1 MSVPT
6 SIYDFCMK
14 KVFHSSLGYNFSMAT
29 QGQKSETK
37 SEYEQLKKD
46 IHWHSYR
53 YFVLDSP
60 VISDLEYD
68 HMTGRLKQIEAAHPD
83 WITTDSPSQRVGGTA
98 LDKFVKVKHPAAI
111 LSLAN
116 AFNKADVMAWYERV
130 VKIDERV
137 EKSGYILE
145 PKIDGL
151 TVVLHYQN
159 GLFTLGAT
167 RGDGEIGE
175 DVTTNLRTV
184 KAVPLSIPI
193 HKDGLKPP
201 ALLVVRGE
209 LFMYVKEFEK
219 LNRHLEENG
228 ERTYQNPRNTAA
240 GSLRQLDPTLTASR
254 PLTLLCYAIVAA
266 DGPIPGTQKGTLEYL
281 KALGFPV
288 TDQYEYTPDIH
299 GVIEGIDR
307 WNEKRDK
314 LPYEADG
321 VVIKI
326 NDLKI
331 ASGLGFVGKDPRGA
345 IALKYPAREV
355 TTLLKD
361 IGVAVGRT
369 GVLTPTAIMEPV
381 EVGGVIVKQATL
393 HNFDFIREKDIRIG
407 DRILLKR
414 AGDVIPYVIGPVIE
428 ARTGKE
434 RPYEI
439 PKVCP
444 TCHQP
449 VEHLEGEVAWY
460 CTNSAC
466 PAQLMRNVEHFA
478 SRGAMD
484 IEGMG
489 TKIVEQLVQAG
500 LVKDLA
506 DIYSV
511 TKPDLLKL
519 EGFAEKKAEKLI
531 TAIAASRQ
539 QTLGRVIIAL
549 GIRGVGEVM
558 ANDLAR
564 RFRDLDELQEAQIHD
579 LRRIAG
585 IGPNIAE
592 SILDWFAN
600 EANQKVLKKLCA
612 AGVWPKR
619 QSLSENILPQTLA
632 DKIFVVT
639 GTLVEFSRE
648 QVKEFIQTH
657 GGKVTDSVSRS
668 TDYLVVGEDPGSKA
682 DKAKE
687 LGVKLLSEDQLKK
700 LASEK

>member
-1 MSVPT
+1 M
-6 SIYDFCMK
+6 D
-14 KVFHSSLGYNFSMAT
+14 T
-29 QGQKSETK
+29 QGLKR
-37 SEYEQLKKD
+37 EYEQLIKD

-68 HMTGRLKQIEAAHPD
+68 RMSTRLKQIEAEHPD
-83 WITTDSPSQRVGGTA
+83 WITNDSPSQRVGGA
-98 LDKFVKVKHPAAI
+98 VLDKFVKVKHPAPI

-116 AFNKADVMAWYERV
+116 AFNKADVMSWYERV

-159 GLFTLGAT
+159 GVFILGAT

-175 DVTTNLRTV
+175 DVTANLRTV
-184 KAVPLSIPI
+184 NAVPLSIPI
-193 HKDGLKPP
+193 DKNGPKPP
-201 ALLVVRGE
+201 AMLVVRGE

-219 LNRHLEENG
+219 LNKKLEENG

-266 DGPIPGTQKGTLEYL
+266 DGPIPDTQKGMLEYL

-288 TDQYEYTPDIH
+288 TDQYEFTPDIR

-314 LPYEADG
+314 LPFEADG

-326 NDLKI
+326 NDLKT

-355 TTLLKD
+355 TTILKD

-369 GVLTPTAIMEPV
+369 GVLTPTAVMEPV

-393 HNFDFIREKDIRIG
+393 HNFDFIKEKDIRIS

-434 RPYEI
+434 RPFEI

-484 IEGMG
+484 IEGLG
-489 TKIVEQLVQAG
+489 EKIVVQLVQAG
-500 LVKDLA
+500 LVKDVA
-506 DIYSV
+506 DIYSL
-511 TKPDLLKL
+511 TKDDLLKL
-519 EGFAEKKAEKLI
+519 EGFANKKADNLI
-531 TAIAASRQ
+531 AAIEASRQ
-539 QTLGRVIIAL
+539 QTFGRVIIAL

-564 RFRDLDELQEAQIHD
+564 HFMDLDELQKAQLHD

-600 EANQKVLKKLCA
+600 AANQKVLKKLCA
-612 AGVWPKR
+612 AVVWPKR
-619 QSLSENILPQTLA
+619 QSVTENALPQTLA
-632 DKIFVVT
+632 GKTFVVT
-639 GTLVEFSRE
+639 GTLIGFSRE
-648 QVKEFIQTH
+648 KVKEFIQSH
-657 GGKVTDSVSRS
+657 GGKVTDSVSKS
-668 TDYLVVGEDPGSKA
+668 TDYLVVGEDSGSKV

-687 LGVKLLSEDQLKK
+687 LGVKLLSEGQLTK

>member
-1 MSVPT
+1 M
-6 SIYDFCMK
+6 D
-14 KVFHSSLGYNFSMAT
+14 T
-29 QGQKSETK
+29 QELMR
-37 SEYEQLKKD
+37 EYEQLKKD
-46 IHWHSYR
+46 ILWHSYR
-53 YFVLDSP
+53 YFVMDTP

-68 HMTGRLKQIEAAHPD
+68 RMSTRLKQIEAEHPD
-83 WITTDSPSQRVGGTA
+83 WITNDSPSQRVGGA
-98 LDKFVKVKHPAAI
+98 VLDKFVKVKHPAPI

-116 AFNKADVMAWYERV
+116 AFNKADVMSWYERV

-159 GLFTLGAT
+159 GVFILGAT

-175 DVTTNLRTV
+175 DVTANLRTV
-184 KAVPLSIPI
+184 NAVPLSIPI
-193 HKDGLKPP
+193 DKNGPKPP
-201 ALLVVRGE
+201 AQLVVRGE

-219 LNRHLEENG
+219 LNKKLEENG

-266 DGPIPGTQKGTLEYL
+266 DGPIPDTQKGTLEYL

-288 TDQYEYTPDIH
+288 TDQYEFTSDIR

-314 LPYEADG
+314 LPFEADG

-326 NDLKI
+326 NDLKV

-355 TTLLKD
+355 TTILKD

-393 HNFDFIREKDIRIG
+393 HNFDFIKEKDIRIG

-414 AGDVIPYVIGPVIE
+414 AGDVIPYVIGPVID

-434 RPYEI
+434 RPFEI

-449 VEHLEGEVAWY
+449 VEHLEDEVAWY

-484 IEGMG
+484 IEGLG
-489 TKIVEQLVQAG
+489 EKIVVQLVQAG
-500 LVKDLA
+500 LVKDVA
-506 DIYSV
+506 DIYSL
-511 TKPDLLKL
+511 TKDDLLKL
-519 EGFAEKKAEKLI
+519 EGFANKKAENL
-531 TAIAASRQ
+531 IAAIEISRR
-539 QTLGRVIIAL
+539 QTFGRVVIAL

-564 RFRDLDELQEAQIHD
+564 HFMDLDELQKARLSD
-579 LRRIAG
+579 LRHIAG

-600 EANQKVLKKLCA
+600 AANQKVLKKLCA

-619 QSLSENILPQTLA
+619 QSITENVLPQTLTG
-632 DKIFVVT
+632 KTFVIT
-639 GTLVEFSRE
+639 GTLVRFSRE
-648 QVKEFIQTH
+648 KVKEFIQSH
-657 GGKVTDSVSRS
+657 GGKVTDSVSKS
-668 TDYLVVGEDPGSKA
+668 TDYLVVGEDPGSKV

-687 LGVKLLSEDQLKK
+687 LGVKLLSEEQLTK
-700 LASEK
+700 LASQK

>member
-1 MSVPT
+1 M
-6 SIYDFCMK
+6 D
-14 KVFHSSLGYNFSMAT
+14 T
-29 QGQKSETK
+29 QGLKR
-37 SEYEQLKKD
+37 EYEQLKTD
-46 IHWHSYR
+46 IRLHSYK
-53 YFVLDSP
+53 YFVMDSP

-68 HMTGRLKQIEAAHPD
+68 RMTTRLRQIETEHPD
-83 WITTDSPSQRVGGTA
+83 WISNDSPTQRVGGAA
-98 LDKFVKVKHPAAI
+98 LDKFVKVKHPAPI

-116 AFNKADVMAWYERV
+116 AFNKADVMSWYERV

-159 GLFTLGAT
+159 GVFILGAT

-175 DVTTNLRTV
+175 DVTANLRTV
-184 KAVPLSIPI
+184 NAVPLSIPI
-193 HKDGLKPP
+193 DKNGPKPP
-201 ALLVVRGE
+201 AMLVVRGE

-219 LNRHLEENG
+219 LNKKLEENG

-266 DGPIPGTQKGTLEYL
+266 DGPIPETQKGTLEYL

-288 TDQYEYTPDIH
+288 TDQYEFTPDIR

-314 LPYEADG
+314 LPFEADG

-326 NDLKI
+326 NDLKT

-355 TTLLKD
+355 TTILKD
-361 IGVAVGRT
+361 IAVAVGRT

-393 HNFDFIREKDIRIG
+393 HNFDFIKEKDIRIG

-434 RPYEI
+434 RPFEI

-484 IEGMG
+484 IEGLG
-489 TKIVEQLVQAG
+489 EKLVVQLVQAG
-500 LVKDLA
+500 LVKDVA
-506 DIYSV
+506 DIYSL
-511 TKPDLLKL
+511 TKDDLLKL
-519 EGFAEKKAEKLI
+519 EGFANKKAENLI
-531 TAIAASRQ
+531 VAIETSRH
-539 QTLGRVIIAL
+539 QTFGRVVIAL
-549 GIRGVGEVM
+549 GIRGVGEIM

-564 RFRDLDELQEAQIHD
+564 HFMDLDELQKAELHD

-619 QSLSENILPQTLA
+619 QSVTENVLPQTLA
-632 DKIFVVT
+632 GKTFVVT
-639 GTLVEFSRE
+639 GTLVGFSRE
-648 QVKEFIQTH
+648 KVKEFIQSH
-657 GGKVTDSVSRS
+657 GGKVTDSVSKS
-668 TDYLVVGEDPGSKA
+668 TDYLVVGEDPGSKV

-687 LGVKLLSEDQLKK
+687 LGVKLLSEDELTKV
-700 LASEK
+700 ASQK